1 MQSIFHDLS
10 SESANAH
17 LKVSVFLCM
26 NINDCFTYAVLLL
39 HGSFENIFQEKI
51 YSLHNIERLFYE
63 IKKYSRRRGSYFKQ

>member
-1 MQSIFHDLS
+1 MIYR

-17 LKVSVFLCM
+17 LKVSVFLLLEYKRLFH
-26 NINDCFTYAVLLL
+26 DAVLYCI
-39 HGSFENIFQEKI
+39 GSFENIFQEKI

>member
-1 MQSIFHDLS
+1 MQCVLESWGFFIVEYIRLFHD
-10 SESANAH
+10 
-17 LKVSVFLCM
+17 
-26 NINDCFTYAVLLL
+26 AVLLL